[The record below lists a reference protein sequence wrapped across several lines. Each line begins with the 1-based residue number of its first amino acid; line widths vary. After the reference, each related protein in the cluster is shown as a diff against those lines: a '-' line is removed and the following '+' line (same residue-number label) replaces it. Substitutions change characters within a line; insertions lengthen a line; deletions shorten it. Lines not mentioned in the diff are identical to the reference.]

1 MVATLLLTSE
11 DISGLASPKEYVD
24 AVKKGYQ
31 QHGSGAPLVPRASLF
46 CKDPPGKLTG
56 YSTILPEDG
65 VMGGYL
71 YSAGFTSQDAW
82 FVTTIFDAKTGAPLA
97 ILDGASFNPYKTGAV
112 GALGI
117 ETLARKNASTLA
129 VIGSGP
135 QAKGQLRA
143 AVTVRNFDSINVYSS
158 TKRHRESFAKEL
170 TEELDIPIKP
180 VSSSK
185 LAISSADVIITAT
198 NSSIPVFDG
207 RNVSTG
213 AHITAIGQYHP
224 RKRELDEHIVQKSLY
239 VPDLRSRVF
248 TDAGSFLAAFN
259 MGLVDET
266 HIHAELSEVIN
277 GVSPGRTTDSE
288 ITIFDS
294 GGTAI
299 ETISS
304 AYMLYQKALQ
314 SGLGTTLQIEPS
326 STAMN

>member
-1 MVATLLLTSE
+1 MVATLLLTSQ
-11 DISGLASPKEYVD
+11 DISDLASPKEYVD
-24 AVKKGYQ
+24 AVRSGYQ
-31 QHGSGAPLVPRASLF
+31 QHGNGAPLVPRTSLF
-46 CKDPPGKLTG
+46 NKDPPGKLTG
-56 YSTILPEDG
+56 YTAILPKDG

-97 ILDGASFNPYKTGAV
+97 ILDGASFNPHKTGAV

-117 ETLARKNASTLA
+117 ETLARKDASSLA

-135 QAKGQLRA
+135 QAKGQIRA
-143 AVTVRNFDSINVYSS
+143 AVTVRQFDKIYVYSS
-158 TKRHRESFAKEL
+158 TKRNRELFAKEL
-170 TEELDIPIKP
+170 TEELDISIKP

-185 LAISSADVIITAT
+185 LAISNADVVVTAT

-207 RNVSTG
+207 HNISDGT
-213 AHITAIGQYHP
+213 HITAVGQYHP
-224 RKRELDEHIVQKSLY
+224 RKRELDEHIVQRSLY
-239 VPDLRSRVF
+239 IPDLRSRVL

-266 HIHAELSEVIN
+266 HIHAELSEVVNEIL
-277 GVSPGRTTDSE
+277 PGRTTNSE

-314 SGLGTTLQIEPS
+314 AGLGTTLQIEPS
-326 STAMN
+326 STAMK